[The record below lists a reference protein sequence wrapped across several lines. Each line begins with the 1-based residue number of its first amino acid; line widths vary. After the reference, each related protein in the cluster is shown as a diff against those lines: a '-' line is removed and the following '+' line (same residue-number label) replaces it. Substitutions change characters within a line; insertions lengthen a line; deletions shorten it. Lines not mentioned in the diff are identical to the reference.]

1 MGFLKKLF
9 STTPEAAE
17 DSGIYLY
24 LKCDRCSD
32 VVRLR
37 LEPKYELVSDQGGYI
52 SNKIVV
58 DSRCYERMSSVFH
71 FNHRQQLESAEI
83 DGGELASKA
92 DFVAAQSGST
102 GSAPA

>member
-9 STTPEAAE
+9 STTPQAAE

-24 LKCDRCSD
+24 VKCDRCSD

-37 LEPKYELVSDQGGYI
+37 LKPKYELVSEQSGYV

-58 DSRCYERMSSVFH
+58 DSRCYQRMSAAFH
-71 FNHRQQLESAEI
+71 FNQRQQLESAEI
-83 DGGELASKA
+83 DGGELVSEA
-92 DFVAAQSGST
+92 DYKAAQSGSS
-102 GSAPA
+102 GSIPV

>member
-9 STTPEAAE
+9 STTPEVAE

-24 LKCDRCSD
+24 VKCTNCDD

-37 LEPKYELVSDQGGYI
+37 LEPKYELVANQDGYI

-58 DSRCYERMSSVFH
+58 DSRCYQRMSAAFQ
-71 FNHRQQLESAEI
+71 FTRRQQLESAEI
-83 DGGELASKA
+83 DGGELVSET
-92 DFVAAQSGST
+92 DYEAAQTNSSDST
-102 GSAPA
+102 SA